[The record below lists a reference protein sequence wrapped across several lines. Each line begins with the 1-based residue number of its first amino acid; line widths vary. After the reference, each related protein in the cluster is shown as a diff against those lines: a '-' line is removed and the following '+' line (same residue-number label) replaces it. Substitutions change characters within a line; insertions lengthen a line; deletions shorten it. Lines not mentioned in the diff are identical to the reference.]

1 MTKIMFVDDEFEV
14 LDGIRRNLRS
24 KGGEW
29 DLDFVTCAEQALDKI
44 SKDNVDV
51 IVTDMRMPSMQGD
64 HLVREVKSK
73 FPNTVPIVLSGF
85 SEPAVERQLLEDG
98 VTFLKKP
105 CDTETLVRAIHE
117 SLRGM
122 DEQLRAATAV
132 KTAPIFDGEID
143 IEEYLLL
150 LTGSLVQNRLVD
162 ASTLPSAVRQRLRPR
177 HRLPKIESRFLEF
190 YEDLPEPAN
199 TLQLPPS
206 SNGNDLFFLEKQ
218 EDLYRDTLDGR
229 TRRIVDGDLS
239 K

>member
-24 KGGEW
+24 KGGDW

-44 SKDNVDV
+44 SKDNIDV

-105 CDTETLVRAIHE
+105 CDTETLVRSIHE
-117 SLRGM
+117 ALRGM
-122 DEQLRAATAV
+122 DAQLRVATAV
-132 KTAPIFDGEID
+132 KTASIFDGEID

-162 ASTLPSAVRQRLRPR
+162 ASTLPPAVRQRLLPR
-177 HRLPKIESRFLEF
+177 HRLPKIESRFLES
-190 YEDLPEPAN
+190 YEDLPERAN
-199 TLQLPPS
+199 MLQFPPPS
-206 SNGNDLFFLEKQ
+206 KGKDLFFLEKP
-218 EDLYRDTLDGR
+218 EDLYRDTLNGW
-229 TRRIVDGDLS
+229 THRIVDGDLS